1 MIVVSDASVVIN
13 LNRIGR
19 LGLLRE
25 IYGRVVVPEA
35 VCREVERGAPRLM
48 ESEATWLEVRVVKS
62 RGLVAELAEDL
73 DQGESE
79 AIALAVE
86 MQADFLLIDE
96 NLGRATALRHGL
108 SITGLLGVM
117 LVAKRGRLISEVAPE
132 IQALLAGG
140 FWLSD
145 EVIARV
151 LRQAG
156 E

>member
-1 MIVVSDASVVIN
+1 VIVVSDASVVIN
-13 LNRIGR
+13 LSRIGR

-25 IYGRVVVPEA
+25 IYGRVVVPLA
-35 VCREVERGAPRLM
+35 VAGEVERGAAGLLAA
-48 ESEATWLEVRVVKS
+48 EASWIEVTSIKR
-62 RGLVAELAEDL
+62 RGLVDELAEGL
-73 DQGESE
+73 DPGECE

-86 MQADFLLIDE
+86 MRADFLLIDE
-96 NLGRATALRHGL
+96 NLGRAAALRLGL
-108 SITGLLGVM
+108 RITGLLGVL
-117 LVAKRGRLISEVAPE
+117 LVAKQRHLIVAVAPN
-132 IQALLAGG
+132 IRALVAEV

>member
-19 LGLLRE
+19 LGLLRD

-35 VCREVERGAPRLM
+35 VRREVERGAPRLV
-48 ESEATWLEVRVVKS
+48 EAEAGWIEVRAVKS
-62 RGLVAELAEDL
+62 RGLVAELAENL
-73 DQGESE
+73 DAGESE

-86 MQADFLLIDE
+86 MRADFLLIDE
-96 NLGRATALRHGL
+96 NLGRAAALRYGL

-117 LVAKRGRLISEVAPE
+117 LVAKSRRLIPAVAPE
-132 IQALLAGG
+132 IQALRDGG

-151 LRQAG
+151 LRQAA